1 MISFAEHIKDI
12 DEGINDPAIFK
23 AIFLAGGPG
32 SGKSFIVGKTGLTS
46 LGFKVVNSDTA
57 FERSLKQAGL
67 EMNPDNIF
75 SIKGQG
81 IRDKAKELT
90 AKQQGLYIK
99 GRLGLVIDGTGRD
112 SEKILKQKKML
123 ERLGYSTAMILVNT
137 DKETAL
143 KRNDARPR
151 RLDPNVVGD
160 MWNEVQR
167 NLGQYQRAFKSRLTI
182 VDNSDGVDYNKETL
196 RAYRIMSK
204 FANAEPM
211 NPIAKKW
218 IKTQKEEYI
227 AEDKQLLAKIKKKYN
242 LTAIQLSYI
251 ATLPVPV
258 LTTILNNSLS
268 LIQYLVMSNDTP
280 FTNFITE
287 QKNTHMT
294 HIEDKVLYGGV
305 KGTREAIN
313 ALRNIRDML
322 AGKSSSKIS
331 TKWDGAP
338 AIFCGE
344 DPRDGEFFVAKK
356 GIFAKNPKVYKTNAE
371 IDADTSGDL
380 ADKLKLALKYL
391 KPLGIKQVI
400 QGDFLFTKQDLSKEK
415 IDGKQYLTFH
425 PNTIVYAVELGTEA
439 ARVINSSKIGIVWH
453 TTYTGSSFQNMK
465 ASFGVK
471 NPPMSKNVWGQD
483 AMLTD
488 ASKATMN
495 EKETAEVTKNLSTAG
510 FLFNK
515 IAGDTLRELEKNQKL
530 AQTIEQFNNTFVRK
544 GEIHGNSKAHTNKLI
559 KFIQNKYKKE
569 IDKRKTEKGKSRQQ
583 DKLDA
588 LLKFFSPQN
597 KQSLENMFELQKQL
611 VFAKLKLINR
621 LNSISNIDAFVKT
634 KKGYKT
640 TGAEGYVAIDKLTG
654 GAVKLVDRLEFSYN
668 NFSPDILKG
677 WDKPR

>member
-1 MISFAEHIKDI
+1 MLSFAEHIKDI
-12 DEGINDPAIFK
+12 DEGVNDPAIFK

-46 LGFKVVNSDTA
+46 LGFKVVNPDTA
-57 FERSLKQAGL
+57 FEKALTKAGL

-75 SIKGQG
+75 SIKGQD
-81 IRDKAKELT
+81 IRGRAKELT
-90 AKQQGLYIK
+90 DKQQALYVK
-99 GRLGLVIDGTGRD
+99 GRLGLVIDGTGKD
-112 SEKILKQKKML
+112 ASKILRQRGLLQK
-123 ERLGYSTAMILVNT
+123 LGYSTAMILVNT

-151 RLDPNVVGD
+151 RLDPDEVGK
-160 MWNEVQR
+160 MWDEVQS
-167 NLGQYQRAFKSRLTI
+167 NLGRYQQAFKKRFII
-182 VDNSDGVDYNKETL
+182 VDNSEGKDYNKETL

-204 FANAEPM
+204 FAKAEPM
-211 NPIAKKW
+211 NPIAKDW
-218 IKTQKEEYI
+218 IATQKEEVVV
-227 AEDKQLLAKIKKKYN
+227 KSSMGK
-242 LTAIQLSYI
+242 T
-251 ATLPVPV
+251 
-258 LTTILNNSLS
+258 
-268 LIQYLVMSNDTP
+268 

-313 ALRNIRDML
+313 ALRDIRDML

-344 DPRDGEFFVAKK
+344 DPRDNEFFVAKK
-356 GIFAKNPKVYKTNAE
+356 GVFNKSPKVYKTDAE
-371 IDADTSGDL
+371 IDADTTGDL
-380 ADKLKLALKYL
+380 ADKLKLALKHL

-400 QGDFLFTKQDLSKEK
+400 QGDFLFTKQDLNKEK

-439 ARVINSSKIGIVWH
+439 AKEINNSKIGIVWH
-453 TTYTGSSFQNMK
+453 TTYTGNTFEDMK

-471 NPPMSKNVWGQD
+471 NPPKSKNVWGQD
-483 AMLTD
+483 AMLTN
-488 ASKATMN
+488 ASEATMN

-544 GEIHGNSKAHTNKLI
+544 GEMHGNSKTHTDRLI
-559 KFIQNKYKKE
+559 KFIQKKYQKR
-569 IDKRKTEKGKSRQQ
+569 IDKRKTEKGKGRQQ

-588 LLKFFSPQN
+588 LLDFFSPQN
-597 KQSLENMFELQKQL
+597 KKSLENMFELQKQL

-677 WDKPR
+677 WDKPK